1 MRHREQG
8 LGNKNLVG
16 KNVSEE
22 RKKRG
27 LQQKELL
34 ARLQV
39 AGVDISPSSL
49 SKLEGQTRLVTDKE
63 LVAIAGALNVT
74 TDDLLKKRRKKKNKN
89 L

>member
-1 MRHREQG
+1 MRRREQG
-8 LGNKNLVG
+8 LGCKNLVG

-22 RKKRG
+22 RKKQG

-39 AGVDISPSSL
+39 AGIDIGPSSL

-74 TDDLLKKRRKKKNKN
+74 TDELLKKRRKKKNKS